1 MIYFILLIGL
11 KETVAL
17 EEAAQAVMSAALS
30 LEESTLA
37 LTKVFPEST
46 FIIHNIRTSLKTASD
61 NVDSVSTLIEEA
73 ILIWKE
79 KFSYSIKVRE

>member
-17 EEAAQAVMSAALS
+17 EEAAQAVMSAALY

-37 LTKVFPEST
+37 LTRVFPEST